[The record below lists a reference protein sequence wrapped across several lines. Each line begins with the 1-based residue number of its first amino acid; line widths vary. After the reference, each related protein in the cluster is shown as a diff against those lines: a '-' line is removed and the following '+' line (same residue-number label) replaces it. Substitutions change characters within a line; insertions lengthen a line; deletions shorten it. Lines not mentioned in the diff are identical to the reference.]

1 MLFQFFKQNS
11 LITDNNVAK
20 IENRSQKYDD
30 KPQNL
35 QSRGNGKAYA
45 EFLNRHKRL
54 SKEID
59 DKFNDKH

>member
-30 KPQNL
+30 KPQNN
-35 QSRGNGKAYA
+35 QSPTNGKAYV

-59 DKFNDKH
+59 DKFGEKH

>member
-1 MLFQFFKQNS
+1 M
-11 LITDNNVAK
+11 ITDNNVAK